1 MTDNNA
7 ARVEDSRPVEL
18 SVLIESAARLLDEQI
33 GEVTVTGSISGYK
46 RSRHIAY
53 ARLVTFDP
61 NSNQP
66 LARIPI
72 VFHPGCRGHSPD
84 LNGSHVAVTGRI
96 TPHPLYGPFQLT
108 VTSIEILD
116 TESTATRATAEL
128 RQAIRR
134 EGLNRT
140 NKQLRL
146 AYDSHRFVLICPLS
160 KGAGGADVL
169 DRLDNS
175 PHLWDIVTVEVS
187 MGGPNAAGD
196 IAAAIAR
203 HGRREVDGLLVCRG
217 GGAPS
222 DMAAFDSPE
231 VAKAIVQTKVPVI
244 VAVGHATDSHVADLV
259 AHSSLPTPSAAAD
272 WLNQQRDT
280 AANQARTL
288 VVKAAEASALAK
300 QTAAVAAHA
309 TAAQAETVA
318 STRERQAHMLITT
331 AVVFVVFVAAVVVLA
346 AVLS

>member
-1 MTDNNA
+1 MTESDA
-7 ARVEDSRPVEL
+7 ARVEVSRPVGL
-18 SVLIESAARLLDEQI
+18 SVLIESAARLLDEQL
-33 GEVTVTGSISGYK
+33 GEVIVTGSISGYK
-46 RSRHIAY
+46 RGRRIAY
-53 ARLVTFDP
+53 ARLVAFDP

-66 LARIPI
+66 VASIPV
-72 VFHPGCRGHSPD
+72 VFHPGCRGHGPD

-96 TPHPLYGPFQLT
+96 TPHLLYGPFQLT
-108 VTSIEILD
+108 VTAVEVLD

-134 EGLNRT
+134 EDLDQT
-140 NKQLRL
+140 NKRLRL
-146 AYDSHRFVLICPLS
+146 AYDAHRFVLICPLGT
-160 KGAGGADVL
+160 GAGGADVL
-169 DRLDNS
+169 DRLDTS
-175 PHLWDIVTVEVS
+175 PHVWDIATVEVS

-196 IAAAIAR
+196 IAAAISR

-231 VAKAIVQTKVPVI
+231 VAKAIVQTNLPVI

-259 AHSSLPTPSAAAD
+259 AHSSLPTPSAAAE

-288 VVKAAEASALAK
+288 VVKAAEAASLAK
-300 QTAAVAAHA
+300 QTEAAAAH
-309 TAAQAETVA
+309 TAATQAETSA
-318 STRERQAHMLITT
+318 SERERQARVLIAT
-331 AVVFVVFVAAVVVLA
+331 AVVFIVSVAVAVVLA
-346 AVLS
+346 AVFS